1 MIDFLINI
9 PFPYEVFIEMSSAIL
24 IPRTMEFY
32 IYIKVKEKEIFK
44 KFQNLNWQ
52 GWRQLAFRPNISLLS
67 IFNFHIMRDIH
78 LLFEF

>member
-32 IYIKVKEKEIFK
+32 IYIKVKGKEIFK

-67 IFNFHIMRDIH
+67 IFNFHIMRDTH